1 MKALR
6 LNLPVKVKIC
16 GLKDK
21 ATILAAAKADFIG
34 FVFYQKSSRFINAFD
49 AKKLIQ
55 YIPAEQKVVGLF
67 VNSDINT
74 LYHINDFLNL
84 DLIQLHGN
92 EDINYIEK
100 VKKLGKPIIKA
111 ISVKNFND
119 IKNSRN
125 YEKICDMILFDTKS
139 NSEVSGGTGNSF
151 DWNLLKGYD
160 SKKNWLLAGG
170 LKASNIIEALKI
182 TNAPIVDV
190 SSGIEKARGIKCEKK
205 IKKFLNLVKEYERKN

>member
-1 MKALR
+1 M
-6 LNLPVKVKIC
+6 PVKVKLC

-55 YIPAEQKVVGLF
+55 YISAEQKVVGLF

-92 EDINYIEK
+92 EDLNYIEK
-100 VKKLGKPIIKA
+100 VKNLVNQSLRQYQLRTLM
-111 ISVKNFND
+111 ISRTPE
-119 IKNSRN
+119 I
-125 YEKICDMILFDTKS
+125 M
-139 NSEVSGGTGNSF
+139 
-151 DWNLLKGYD
+151 
-160 SKKNWLLAGG
+160 
-170 LKASNIIEALKI
+170 
-182 TNAPIVDV
+182 
-190 SSGIEKARGIKCEKK
+190 
-205 IKKFLNLVKEYERKN
+205 KKFVI